1 MGWVSRFRITC
12 RLGATATVRV
22 RVKGFQQQ
30 TTGDRQ
36 GEMVAWIQRMR
47 RPSVQP
53 SSALQRVML
62 IRYVLGRGFYAQ
74 ELSVGSLSQC
84 WDGVALIVEVALLC
98 IFVLNGQGARGTL
111 IPESSEHGWL
121 SSHLRLSSG
130 DRAPALSQL
139 NLEPWY
145 SYSIP
150 FHHIYPTYVIS

>member
-1 MGWVSRFRITC
+1 MGWVSRFRTTC

-30 TTGDRQ
+30 TTVNRQ

-98 IFVLNGQGARGTL
+98 IFVLSGQGARGTL
-111 IPESSEHGWL
+111 IPESPEHGWL
-121 SSHLRLSSG
+121 PCSLPISVCRRGGIGL
-130 DRAPALSQL
+130 P
-139 NLEPWY
+139 
-145 SYSIP
+145 P
-150 FHHIYPTYVIS
+150 FRS